1 MSDTTCHFCGRKNN
15 RNKMSVKK
23 LIASR
28 SWCKGEIVKIN
39 KRIPIQKNK
48 EDKEKVEQQKNN
60 M

>member
-1 MSDTTCHFCGRKNN
+1 
-15 RNKMSVKK
+15 MSVKK